1 MNRLA
6 RGCAFIVVAALC
18 APAAAEDNL
27 PPQIVHEPCEF
38 YQKGKPYT
46 VIARIYDDSP
56 LFDPKVVYRSSRV
69 KDWRSA
75 SFSKAAGSDDF
86 KATIRSRDLRGPLEY
101 FIETFDENGNG
112 PARYGSPDAPVRVL
126 SSDEAP
132 ECIQTGQD
140 LEPIKSVDSSNLGQ
154 STGGKT
160 GDGATETAEAGGR
173 WSGDPLTQ
181 EKPSPA
187 KTGCA
192 ADDAPIYCSPLLW
205 TVLGGLVAAGI
216 IVPVAFVATTSSG
229 GTTEPPDY
237 VDLTISGPDVTGAL
251 P

>member
-6 RGCAFIVVAALC
+6 RGCAFVIVSSFCAL
-18 APAAAEDNL
+18 AAAEDNL

-38 YQKGKPYT
+38 YQKGKPFT
-46 VIARIYDDSP
+46 IIARIYDDSP

-75 SFSKAAGSDDF
+75 SFSKAAGTDDF
-86 KATIRSRDLRGPLEY
+86 KATIRSRDLRGSLEY

-126 SSDEAP
+126 PSEEAE

-140 LEPIKSVDSSNLGQ
+140 FGPIKSVDSSKLGGP
-154 STGGKT
+154 TRGKD
-160 GDGATETAEAGGR
+160 GDGTTETIETGGR
-173 WSGDPLTQ
+173 WVGDPLTQ
-181 EKPSPA
+181 EIPPSA
-187 KTGCA
+187 KTGCN
-192 ADDAPIYCSPLLW
+192 ADNAPIYCSPVLW
-205 TVLGGLVAAGI
+205 TVLGVAVAAGI
-216 IVPVAFVATTSSG
+216 IVPVVVVTTSGSG
-229 GTTEPPDY
+229 PAEPPAY
-237 VDLTISGPDVTGAL
+237 VDLTVSGPDVTGAL